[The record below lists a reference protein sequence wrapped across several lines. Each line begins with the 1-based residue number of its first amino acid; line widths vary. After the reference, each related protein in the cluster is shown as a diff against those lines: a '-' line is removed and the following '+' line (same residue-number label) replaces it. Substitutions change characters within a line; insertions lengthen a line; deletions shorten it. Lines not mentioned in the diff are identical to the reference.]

1 MKNVLILHGTE
12 NNAQGNWFPWLKTEL
27 EKREFRVWCPD
38 LPHADHPDLKRY
50 SDYIFGNKD
59 WHFGKDSILIG
70 HSSGGVAAL
79 KLLQQLPEG
88 VIINTCFTAGAFIK
102 THGWENIKG
111 LFTNPFD
118 FEAIKSHARRFV
130 IFHSDDDPYVP
141 LSDAK
146 DFQNKL
152 SADLIVMKGQGHF
165 NLEKG
170 PQYKQF
176 PELLEKI
183 LE

>member
-12 NNAQGNWFPWLKTEL
+12 NTSQGNWFPWLKGEL
-27 EKREFRVWCPD
+27 EKRDYAVWCPD
-38 LPHADHPDLKRY
+38 LPKADHPDLKRY
-50 SDYIFGNKD
+50 SNYIFGNND
-59 WHFGKDSILIG
+59 WYFDKNSIIVG

-79 KLLQQLPEG
+79 KLLQQLPKG
-88 VIINTCFTAGAFIK
+88 VIIDRCITAGAFIN

-111 LFTNPFD
+111 LFAEPFD
-118 FEAIKSHARRFV
+118 FEVIKSHARNFI

-141 LSDAK
+141 LEDGK
-146 DFQNKL
+146 ML
-152 SADLIVMKGQGHF
+152 SNALNGELIIMQGQGHF

-170 PQYKQF
+170 PQYKRF